1 MQPRFAAL
9 LFALGLCDLVLVN
22 LGLGP
27 EVFANGDEA
36 SPAPGR
42 GAPTRSEPPPAPPAA
57 VELARVTPPTA
68 PALEANVDPDPQGLP
83 PAASDDTPPVA
94 NELPAPGPAPG
105 AAQANV
111 PGAAAGASLEAASE
125 PAARDAVEAGRAR
138 DAELTALTTDL
149 TVAFPDTASTQ
160 LTRAAREEL
169 LTLAARLREHPNYR
183 LRVVGHADERGSR
196 EFNQYLGRRRA
207 RAVSELLTA
216 AGVAPEQLEL
226 VSHGEDDPREV
237 GASEDIWAAN
247 RRVEIVV
254 ASERSETP

>member
-27 EVFANGDEA
+27 EVFANGDEP
-36 SPAPGR
+36 SPAPDHA
-42 GAPTRSEPPPAPPAA
+42 APQRPEPPPAAPP
-57 VELARVTPPTA
+57 VELARVTPPAA
-68 PALEANVDPDPQGLP
+68 PQVEANVDPDPPGLP
-83 PAASDDTPPVA
+83 PAASDEAPPSP
-94 NELPAPGPAPG
+94 NEPAKGPAPG
-105 AAQANV
+105 AARATV
-111 PGAAAGASLEAASE
+111 PGAAAPSSLEAASE
-125 PAARDAVEAGRAR
+125 PAARDAVEAGRAL
-138 DAELTALTTDL
+138 DAELTALTSDL
-149 TVAFPDTASTQ
+149 TVAFPDTASAQ

-196 EFNQYLGRRRA
+196 EFNEYLGRRRA

-237 GASEDIWAAN
+237 GTSEGVWAAN